1 MRIIVTEQGGTLL
14 KALSN
19 DKYHDDLKKANSPK
33 KRHNEK
39 ESSLDKNKLKDN
51 LENLRVLEIKNK
63 KLSIPKDIAEK
74 YNEIKDEETSILP
87 KLYTNLKKSAQ
98 QKEQQSTRKNTVED
112 INTESTRE
120 NTEGGAVPTSKKNP
134 NSLSYYSM
142 ENQPFMQTSYRVKDI
157 MTDEALANM
166 KNNII
171 KEVNLKNRLANVVS
185 INFRNPFLTPQ
196 SRIKDIEGALSTKIQ
211 TDKSNIIQYINSKNC
226 LSPKL
231 VKKIA
236 NYDEEKFERLNKICQ
251 RVFNNN
257 IEEKDMKYRINGII
271 ENIHQ
276 TNKADYKKQMNE
288 MEKEVQGIKHICDK
302 YPPRD
307 DREKYENLLYDM
319 KKNHWNKYDFQRL
332 MKRGNKN
339 LKTEN

>member
-19 DKYHDDLKKANSPK
+19 DKYHEDIKKANSPK
-33 KRHNEK
+33 KRNPK
-39 ESSLDKNKLKDN
+39 DESSLERNKLKDN

-74 YNEIKDEETSILP
+74 YNEIKDEESSILP

-98 QKEQQSTRKNTVED
+98 KEQQFTQQNTVED

-120 NTEGGAVPTSKKNP
+120 NTVGGDGPPAKKNQNP
-134 NSLSYYSM
+134 LSYSM
-142 ENQPFMQTSYRVKDI
+142 ENQQFMQTSYRVKDV
-157 MTDEALANM
+157 MTDDALKNM
-166 KNNII
+166 KNNIV
-171 KEVNLKNRLANVVS
+171 KEVNLKNRLANMAS

-196 SRIKDIEGALSTKIQ
+196 SRLKDIEGPLCTKIQ
-211 TDKSNIIQYINSKNC
+211 SDKSNIIQYLNSKDC
-226 LSPKL
+226 LSPKF
-231 VKKIA
+231 VKSIA
-236 NYDEEKFERLNKICQ
+236 KYDEEKFERLNKICQ

-257 IEEKDMKYRINGII
+257 IEENDMKYRINGII

-276 TNKADYKKQMNE
+276 TNKADYKKQMNV
-288 MEKEVQGIKHICDK
+288 MEKEVISIKTICDK

-332 MKRGNKN
+332 NKRGQNKN
-339 LKTEN
+339 LKTDN

>member
-1 MRIIVTEQGGTLL
+1 MNFDKIFWTYIQQG
-14 KALSN
+14 
-19 DKYHDDLKKANSPK
+19 KKP
-33 KRHNEK
+33 
-39 ESSLDKNKLKDN
+39 
-51 LENLRVLEIKNK
+51 I
-63 KLSIPKDIAEK
+63 
-74 YNEIKDEETSILP
+74 
-87 KLYTNLKKSAQ
+87 
-98 QKEQQSTRKNTVED
+98 ED

-142 ENQPFMQTSYRVKDI
+142 ENQPFMQTSYRVKDV

-257 IEEKDMKYRINGII
+257 IEENDMKYRINGII
-271 ENIHQ
+271 EN
-276 TNKADYKKQMNE
+276 
-288 MEKEVQGIKHICDK
+288 
-302 YPPRD
+302 
-307 DREKYENLLYDM
+307 LLLI
-319 KKNHWNKYDFQRL
+319 FLVIARVL
-332 MKRGNKN
+332 
-339 LKTEN
+339 